1 MKKHNSFGIHIPKK
15 TIINKTI
22 EFTRVAIILLFIGL
36 FCAVTQSANA
46 QNTKVSITK
55 QNVKLSEIINEIE
68 QQTNYLFIYD
78 NEVNVIQTVSVNV
91 KNIPVSN
98 VLNALFEKINIK
110 YVLKGNHIIL
120 SVKENTQKQEKI
132 QPQKKQQQKKIS
144 GRVVDLDG
152 ESIIGANIIE
162 ENTVNNGTITN
173 IDGSFSIEVA
183 DNAVLRVT
191 YIGYLEEKVNTYGK
205 SIFQILLKEDSK
217 TLDEAVVVGYG
228 TQKKVNL
235 TGAVNQISAET
246 LVDRPVVKISSALQG
261 VIPNLTVGF
270 SGGTPGEM
278 GSLNIRGYTSING
291 GSPLVLIDGLPGTLD
306 RVSPEEV
313 QTITVLKDASSAA
326 IYGARAAFGVILV
339 TTKNGSSGKMK
350 ISYNT
355 NIAFST
361 PTISTNFITT
371 GYDWMRLNDA
381 SATYMGGYSG
391 YTDDDMYQLYL
402 RKNDKVMNPE
412 RPWITIQNRN
422 GRDQYVYYGN
432 YDWWDYM
439 FKKWQTSK
447 NHNINISGGN
457 EKINFMLNGN
467 VKIAEGIMNI
477 HPDNFQSSAIRSKI
491 NAQIYKWL
499 KISNNTNI
507 FHSSY
512 DYTGKEG
519 GGNANFTNMTVHA
532 SPAYSPINPDG
543 TPTYKSGLNSY
554 AIGDGNYPL
563 FFEGNSK
570 GADRKYE
577 ITTVSEVVITPFKD
591 LDIVGNYSYNMYFS
605 PNFYR
610 QEPASYSLYPGVIEP
625 TPNYNVDQLKERM
638 LFNQVH
644 VINLYGNYS
653 KTIKNHSVKLIVGF
667 NQEVHYD
674 KTVTAM
680 TDDLLSETLN
690 DLSLGTGVQQVSGGS
705 SSYALRG
712 TFFRLNYDYMGK
724 YLFETNGR
732 YDGTSRFPKNRRFG
746 FFPSFSGGWRVSEEN
761 FFSPLKNVVSN
772 MKIRASYG
780 SLGNQAISSPYPYI
794 STMNPGNL
802 SYIQNG
808 KTIEYIST
816 PAPISGDLTWEKV
829 TSINI
834 GVDMSFFD
842 NKLEFSFDRYKRLT
856 IGMVDQGLQL
866 PNVFGATEP
875 QENTADLM
883 TKGFELSLGWFD
895 SFLLREKKFSYRAS
909 FVLSD
914 NSAYITKINNPT
926 KLITSNY
933 EGKKIGDIWGYITD
947 GYFKSD
953 AEASTYPINQVWVNR
968 LMVANN
974 IPLAAGD
981 MRFVDLDGDG
991 VITAGQNT
999 VDNPGDQKIIGN
1011 STPRFSYGLNMS
1023 ADWNNFDFSVF
1034 LQGIGRMDWYP
1045 GSKADRYWG
1054 PYSRPY
1060 SSFIPEDFESL
1071 VWSKDNPNA
1080 YFPRL
1085 FTYSAL
1091 NDRNELYVANN
1102 KYLQNLAYLRLKN
1115 IMLGYTLP
1123 NSLTSKVEISKLRIF
1138 MNAENIFTWTALET
1152 KYIDPE
1158 QAMSDIHA
1166 RTYPFS
1172 KTYSI
1177 GLNLTF

>member
-1 MKKHNSFGIHIPKK
+1 MKK
-15 TIINKTI
+15 
-22 EFTRVAIILLFIGL
+22 TRSIVKVILLSL
-36 FCAVTQSANA
+36 FLTVFALNASAQKVTLFF
-46 QNTKVSITK
+46 QNETFEKVLSSIK
-55 QNVKLSEIINEIE
+55 
-68 QQTNYLFIYD
+68 QQTGLSLVFSEQLVDLNRKITI
-78 NEVNVIQTVSVNV
+78 NVNSIQLEDALKQLLLGTNLGYEIKNNKLYFVEKKADESKETPV
-91 KNIPVSN
+91 KSK
-98 VLNALFEKINIK
+98 KINGLVTDEKGEPIIGASV
-110 YVLKGNHIIL
+110 VLKG
-120 SVKENTQKQEKI
+120 SNT
-132 QPQKKQQQKKIS
+132 
-144 GRVVDLDG
+144 
-152 ESIIGANIIE
+152 
-162 ENTVNNGTITN
+162 GTITN
-173 IDGSFSIEVA
+173 TDGLFSLEVPQQSQIIIS
-183 DNAVLRVT
+183 
-191 YIGYLEEKVNTYGK
+191 YIGFKQTILNVSTANSYNINLEEN
-205 SIFQILLKEDSK
+205 SK
-217 TLDEAVVVGYG
+217 ALDEVVVVGYG
-228 TQKKVNL
+228 TQRKINL

-246 LVDRPVVKISSALQG
+246 LIDRPVVKISSALQG
-261 VIPNLTVGF
+261 AIPNLTINF
-270 SGGTPGEM
+270 AGGTPGAM
-278 GSLNIRGYTSING
+278 GDLNIRGYTSING
-291 GSPLVLIDGLPGTLD
+291 GSPLVLIDGIPGTLD
-306 RVSPEEV
+306 RLSPEEV
-313 QTITVLKDASSAA
+313 QTITVLKDAASAA
-326 IYGARAAFGVILV
+326 IYGAQAAFGVILV

-350 ISYNT
+350 ISYDT

-361 PTISTNFITT
+361 PTINTNFITT
-371 GYDWMRLNDA
+371 GYDWMKLNDTS
-381 SATYMGGYSG
+381 SAYMGGYSG
-391 YTDDDMYQLYL
+391 YTDEDMNQLFL

-422 GRDQYVYYGN
+422 GHDQYVYYGN
-432 YDWWDYM
+432 YDWWSYL

-447 NHNINISGGN
+447 NNNINITGGN
-457 EKINFMLNGN
+457 EKVNFMVNAN
-467 VKIAEGIMNI
+467 IKQAEGIMNI
-477 HPDNFQSSAIRSKI
+477 HPDNFQSSAIRSKF

-554 AIGDGNYPL
+554 AIGDGNWPL

-577 ITTVSEVVITPFKD
+577 ITTLSEVVITPFKD

-610 QEPASYSLYPGVIEP
+610 QEPAAYSLYPGVIVP
-625 TPNYNVDQLKERM
+625 TPNYNLDELKETM

-644 VINLYGNYS
+644 VFNLYGTYS
-653 KTIKNHSVKLIVGF
+653 KTIKKHSVKLIVGF
-667 NQEVHYD
+667 NQEVHFN
-674 KTVTAM
+674 KTVTAT
-680 TDDLLSETLN
+680 TDNLLSETLN
-690 DLSLGTGVQQVSGGS
+690 DLSLGTGVQKVGGGS

-712 TFFRLNYDYMGK
+712 TFYRLNYDYLGK
-724 YLFETNGR
+724 YLFETDGR
-732 YDGTSRFPKNRRFG
+732 YDGTSRFPKNSRFG
-746 FFPSFSGGWRVSEEN
+746 YFPSFSGGWRVSEEN
-761 FFSPLKNVVSN
+761 FFSPLRNVVSN

-780 SLGNQAISSPYPYI
+780 SLGNQANSSPYPYI
-794 STMNPGNL
+794 STMNPGTL

-808 KTIEYIST
+808 QTIPYVSA

-829 TSINI
+829 TTINV
-834 GVDMSFFD
+834 GVDMSFFNNRLD
-842 NKLEFSFDRYKRLT
+842 VSFDRYKRLT
-856 IGMVDQGLQL
+856 IGMLDQGPQL

-875 QENTADLM
+875 KENTADLM
-883 TKGFELSLGWFD
+883 TNGFELSLGWFD
-895 SFLLREKKFSYRAS
+895 SFLLINKKFSYRAS

-933 EGKKIGDIWGYITD
+933 VGKKIGDIWGYITD

-953 AEASTYPINQVWVNR
+953 AEASTYPINQVSVNK

-981 MRFVDLDGDG
+981 MRFVDLNGDG
-991 VITAGQNT
+991 VITTGQNT

-1034 LQGIGRMDWYP
+1034 FQGIGRMDWYP
-1045 GSKADRYWG
+1045 GPKTDGYWG

-1060 SSFIPEDFESL
+1060 SSFIPQNFESL

-1091 NDRNELYVANN
+1091 NSGNELYVANN

-1123 NSLTSKVEISKLRIF
+1123 NSLTNKIKISKLRIF
-1138 MNAENIFTWTALET
+1138 INAENAFTWTALET
-1152 KYIDPE
+1152 KYVDPE
-1158 QAMSDIHA
+1158 QAISDVNG